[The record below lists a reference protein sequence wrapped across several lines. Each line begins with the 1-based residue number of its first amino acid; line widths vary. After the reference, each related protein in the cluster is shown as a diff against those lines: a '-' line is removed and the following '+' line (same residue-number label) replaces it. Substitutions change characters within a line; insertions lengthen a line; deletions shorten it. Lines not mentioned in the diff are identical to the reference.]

1 MDVVEELAKPQL
13 EKLIASLEERGV
25 LRSPEWRTAF
35 RRHYRHRFVPKVFR
49 HTGTDWEILDGK
61 RPEQFHEWLDIVYRD
76 AVLITQV
83 SDGSPAV
90 PTSSSTSP
98 SLMAEM
104 LEALD
109 LADDH
114 SVLEIGTGTGYNA
127 ALLRERLGGAQV
139 TTIDIDTALVAA
151 ARDRLAA
158 HGHRPALAVANGADG
173 YPPRAPCDRII
184 CTCGTRYIPEPW
196 VRQVRP
202 GGVIVANVRGTFDG
216 GVVRLDVGENGS
228 AHGRFLSE
236 PWCFLPIREGGALSL
251 DFLSSPQLGGPDE
264 GTRRQL
270 TFPVEAFGSAF
281 WFLVV
286 LHLPYAFLGQMGQH
300 DYPGGLYLVDARDG
314 SWAQVDPP
322 KPGGGGS
329 TVREGGPRRLWEIVE
344 QAHEFWSMQGRPGRE
359 RYGLTVTPDGRQRVW
374 LDDPASGHTC
384 ELPT

>member
-1 MDVVEELAKPQL
+1 VQAVEELAKPRL
-13 EKLIASLEERGV
+13 EKLIADLEERGV

-35 RRHYRHRFVPKVFR
+35 RGVYRHRFVPRVFR
-49 HTGTDWEILDGK
+49 YTGTDWEVLDGR
-61 RPEQFHEWLDIVYRD
+61 RPEQFQEWLDIVYRD
-76 AVLITQV
+76 EVLVTQV

-90 PTSSSTSP
+90 ATSSSTLP

-109 LADDH
+109 VADNQC
-114 SVLEIGTGTGYNA
+114 VLEIGTGTGYNA
-127 ALLRERLGGAQV
+127 ALLSERLGGAQV
-139 TTIDIDTALVAA
+139 TTIDIDAALVAA

-158 HGHRPALAVANGADG
+158 HGHKPVLAVANGSDG
-173 YPPRAPCDRII
+173 YPPGAPFDRII
-184 CTCGTRYIPEPW
+184 CTCGTRYIPGPW

-216 GVVRLDVGENGS
+216 GVVRLEVRGSGS

-251 DFLSSPQLGGPDE
+251 DFLSSPQVGGPDE

-270 TFPVEAFGSAF
+270 TFPVEVFGSAF

-300 DYPGGLYLVDARDG
+300 DHPSGLYLVEARDG

-322 KPGGGGS
+322 KPRGL
-329 TVREGGPRRLWEIVE
+329 RLHRPRGCASASVGDRRAGLRVLE
-344 QAHEFWSMQGRPGRE
+344 AAGAARTRPLRADGCPGRE
-359 RYGLTVTPDGRQRVW
+359 AECLAR
-374 LDDPASGHTC
+374 
-384 ELPT
+384 